1 MQPYRGRFA
10 PSPTGP
16 LHMGSLV
23 AAMASYLDARAHQGT
38 WIVRVEDLD
47 FDRNVLGADQAI
59 LASLTR
65 CGMHSDEEVV
75 WQSKRA
81 HLYESALEKLN
92 PHVFPCACSRKE
104 IADSRI
110 RAGLRDSQIYPGNC
124 RHGIAD
130 DKLARSFR
138 LRVPDGETAVVPFID
153 RLLGPQQQNLSSEV
167 GDFVLKRADGF
178 WAYQLAV
185 VVDDGA
191 QEITDIVRGAD
202 LLDST
207 ARQLYLQSLLKLPIP
222 RYLHV
227 PVVVNEVGEKLSKQT
242 GALAF
247 DRGDNDLLNEALI
260 PAATFLGLQLP
271 TSVKNLDQF
280 WQETTIAWA
289 RTYLIK

>member
-1 MQPYRGRFA
+1 MVRQP
-10 PSPTGP
+10 S
-16 LHMGSLV
+16 
-23 AAMASYLDARAHQGT
+23 
-38 WIVRVEDLD
+38 
-47 FDRNVLGADQAI
+47 
-59 LASLTR
+59 
-65 CGMHSDEEVV
+65 
-75 WQSKRA
+75 
-81 HLYESALEKLN
+81 
-92 PHVFPCACSRKE
+92 
-104 IADSRI
+104 
-110 RAGLRDSQIYPGNC
+110 
-124 RHGIAD
+124 
-130 DKLARSFR
+130 
-138 LRVPDGETAVVPFID
+138 VPFID

-207 ARQLYLQSLLKLPIP
+207 GRQLYLQSLLKLPTP

-271 TSVKNLDQF
+271 TSVNNLDQF
-280 WQETTIAWA
+280 WQEATIAWA
-289 RTYLIK
+289 RTYLTK